1 MAGQEIRRMRA
12 RGFRRFLVE
21 DGIRHL
27 VLAPLAFLIVFPI
40 VWMVLTSLKPSAETV
55 LWPPRM
61 LPQAPTFENYREVF
75 LRWPFLR
82 FFLNSLL
89 VSGVST
95 VMILLTSSS
104 AGYAFAK
111 IKSRAMN
118 VIFFIFIATIIVP
131 FESYMI
137 PVYLLAN
144 RLGWLDSY
152 PGLILPFII
161 MAFGV
166 FFMRQTIQA
175 IPDELIQAARI
186 DGCSEFAIFWRM
198 ILPLSGGPLSALAI
212 YAFLNVWGFF
222 TWPLIITNTQEMYTT
237 EIGLALFQGQFFIEY
252 GLVAAGATVT
262 ALPLLLVFVVF
273 QRRII
278 TAVTLTGLK
287 GT

>member
-1 MAGQEIRRMRA
+1 MR
-12 RGFRRFLVE
+12 GHGLRRFLIE
-21 DGIRHL
+21 DGVRHL
-27 VLAPLAFLIVFPI
+27 ILAPLACLIVFPI
-40 VWMVLTSLKPSAETV
+40 AWMALTSLKPSAETI

-61 LPQAPTFENYREVF
+61 LPSRPTLENYREVF

-82 FFLNSLL
+82 FFLNSFL

-95 VMILLTSSS
+95 LAILLTSSS

-111 IKSRAMN
+111 IKSRTLSI
-118 VIFFIFIATIIVP
+118 VFFVFVATIIVP

-137 PVYLLAN
+137 PVYLLVN
-144 RLGWLDSY
+144 RLGWLDSF

-186 DGCSEFAIFWRM
+186 DGCSEFAILWRM

-222 TWPLIITNTQEMYTT
+222 TWPLIITTTQSMYTT
-237 EIGLALFQGQFFIEY
+237 EIGLALFQSQFFIEY
-252 GLVAAGATVT
+252 GLVAAGAMVT
-262 ALPLLLVFVVF
+262 ALPLLLVFSVF

>member
-1 MAGQEIRRMRA
+1 MRSH
-12 RGFRRFLVE
+12 GIRRFLVE

-27 VLAPLAFLIVFPI
+27 ILAPLAFLIVFPI
-40 VWMVLTSLKPSAETV
+40 VWMVLTSLKPSAETIQ
-55 LWPPRM
+55 WPPKM
-61 LPQAPTFENYREVF
+61 LPQVPTLQNYYEVF
-75 LRWPFLR
+75 VRWPFLR
-82 FFLNSLL
+82 FFLNSVL

-95 VMILLTSSS
+95 VAILLTSSS

-111 IKSRAMN
+111 IKSRWLSI
-118 VIFFIFIATIIVP
+118 IFFVFIATIIVP

-137 PVYLLAN
+137 PVYLLVN

-198 ILPLSGGPLSALAI
+198 ILPLSAGPLSALAI

-222 TWPLIITNTQEMYTT
+222 TWPLIITTTQDMYTT
-237 EIGLALFQGQFFIEY
+237 EIGLALFQSQFFIEY

-262 ALPLLLVFVVF
+262 ALPLLLVFFVF

>member
-1 MAGQEIRRMRA
+1 MEIRRMQRHA
-12 RGFRRFLVE
+12 FRRFLVE

-27 VLAPLAFLIVFPI
+27 ILAPLAFLIVFPI

-61 LPQAPTFENYREVF
+61 LPKAPTFENYREVF

-262 ALPLLLVFVVF
+262 ALPLLLVFFVF

>member
-1 MAGQEIRRMRA
+1 MRTH
-12 RGFRRFLVE
+12 GLRRFLIE

-27 VLAPLAFLIVFPI
+27 ILAPLAFLIVFPI
-40 VWMVLTSLKPSAETV
+40 AWMVLTSLKPSAETI
-55 LWPPRM
+55 LWPPKI
-61 LPQAPTFENYREVF
+61 LPQVPTLQNYYEVF
-75 LRWPFLR
+75 VRWPFLR

-111 IKSRAMN
+111 IKSRWLN
-118 VIFFIFIATIIVP
+118 VIFFVFIATIIVP

-137 PVYLLAN
+137 PVYLLVN
-144 RLGWLDSY
+144 RLGWLNSY
-152 PGLILPFII
+152 PGLILPFVI

-198 ILPLSGGPLSALAI
+198 ILPLSVGPLSALAI

-222 TWPLIITNTQEMYTT
+222 TWPLIITTTQDMYTT
-237 EIGLALFQGQFFIEY
+237 EIGLTLFQSQFFIEY

-262 ALPLLLVFVVF
+262 ALPLLLVFFIF

>member
-1 MAGQEIRRMRA
+1 MRSH
-12 RGFRRFLVE
+12 GIRRFLVE

-27 VLAPLAFLIVFPI
+27 ILAPLAFLIVFPI
-40 VWMVLTSLKPSAETV
+40 VWMVLTSLKPSAETI
-55 LWPPRM
+55 LWPPKM
-61 LPQAPTFENYREVF
+61 LPQVPTLQNYYEVF
-75 LRWPFLR
+75 VRWPFLR
-82 FFLNSLL
+82 FFLNSVL

-95 VMILLTSSS
+95 VAILLTSSS

-111 IKSRAMN
+111 IKSRWLGI
-118 VIFFIFIATIIVP
+118 IFFVFIATIIVP

-137 PVYLLAN
+137 PVYLLVN

-198 ILPLSGGPLSALAI
+198 ILPLSVGPLSALAI

-222 TWPLIITNTQEMYTT
+222 TWPLIITTTQDMYTT
-237 EIGLALFQGQFFIEY
+237 EIGLALFQSQFFIEY

-262 ALPLLLVFVVF
+262 ALPLLLVFFVF

>member
-1 MAGQEIRRMRA
+1 MRTH
-12 RGFRRFLVE
+12 GFRRFLIE
-21 DGIRHL
+21 DGLRHL
-27 VLAPLAFLIVFPI
+27 ILAPLAFLLVFPI
-40 VWMVLTSLKPSAETV
+40 AWMLLTSLKPSAETI

-61 LPQAPTFENYREVF
+61 LPQVPTIENYREVF

-95 VMILLTSSS
+95 VAILLTSSS

-111 IKSRAMN
+111 IKSRWLN
-118 VIFFIFIATIIVP
+118 VVFFVFIATIIVP

-137 PVYLLAN
+137 PVYLLVN

-222 TWPLIITNTQEMYTT
+222 TWPLIITTTQAMYTT
-237 EIGLALFQGQFFIEY
+237 EIGLALFQSQFFIEY

-262 ALPLLLVFVVF
+262 ALPLLLVFFVF

>member
-1 MAGQEIRRMRA
+1 MTSTR
-12 RGFRRFLVE
+12 FRRYLVE

-27 VLAPLAFLIVFPI
+27 VLAPMALVMVFPI
-40 VWMVLTSLKPSAETV
+40 LWMVLTSLKPSAETI
-55 LWPPRM
+55 LWPPKL
-61 LPQAPTFENYREVF
+61 LPAAPTLENYREVF

-95 VMILLTSSS
+95 AAILLTSSS

-111 IKSRAMN
+111 IKSRILN
-118 VIFFIFIATIIVP
+118 FLFFVVIATIIVP

-137 PVYLLAN
+137 PVYLLVN
-144 RLGWLDSY
+144 RLAWINSY

-161 MAFGV
+161 MAFGI
-166 FFMRQTIQA
+166 FFMRQTIQS

-186 DGCSEFAIFWRM
+186 DGCSEFYIYWKI
-198 ILPLSGGPLSALAI
+198 ILPLSAGPLSALAI

-222 TWPLIITNTQEMYTT
+222 TWPLIITTTQNMYTT
-237 EIGLALFQGQFFIEY
+237 EIGLAMFQNQFFIEY
-252 GLVAAGATVT
+252 SLVTAGATVT
-262 ALPLLLVFVVF
+262 ALPLLVVFFIF

-278 TAVTLTGLK
+278 TGITLTGLK
-287 GT
+287 GK

>member
-1 MAGQEIRRMRA
+1 MLPRRVQ
-12 RGFRRFLVE
+12 RFLLE

-27 VLAPLAFLIVFPI
+27 ILAPLAFLIVFPI
-40 VWMVLTSLKPSAETV
+40 AWMVLTSLKPSAETI

-61 LPQAPTFENYREVF
+61 LPRVPTIENYREVF

-95 VMILLTSSS
+95 VAILLTSSS

-111 IKSRAMN
+111 IKSRWLT
-118 VIFFIFIATIIVP
+118 VVFFIFIATIIVP

-137 PVYLLAN
+137 PVYLLVN

-222 TWPLIITNTQEMYTT
+222 TWPLIITTTQEMYTT
-237 EIGLALFQGQFFIEY
+237 EIGLALFQNQFFIEY

-262 ALPLLLVFVVF
+262 ALPLLLVFFIF

>member
-1 MAGQEIRRMRA
+1 MGTH
-12 RGFRRFLVE
+12 GFRRFVAE

-27 VLAPLAFLIVFPI
+27 ILAPLAFLIVFPI
-40 VWMVLTSLKPSAETV
+40 AWMVLTSLKPSAETI

-61 LPQAPTFENYREVF
+61 LPQAPTLQNYYEVF
-75 LRWPFLR
+75 VRWPFLR

-95 VMILLTSSS
+95 VAILLTSSS

-111 IKSRAMN
+111 IKSRWLN
-118 VIFFIFIATIIVP
+118 VIFFVFIATIIVP

-137 PVYLLAN
+137 PVYLLVN

-152 PGLILPFII
+152 PGLILPFVI

-186 DGCSEFAIFWRM
+186 DGCSEFAILWRM
-198 ILPLSGGPLSALAI
+198 ILPLSAGPLSALAI

-222 TWPLIITNTQEMYTT
+222 TWPLIITTTQEMYTT
-237 EIGLALFQGQFFIEY
+237 EIGLALFQSQFFIEY

-262 ALPLLLVFVVF
+262 ALPLLLVFFVF

>member
-1 MAGQEIRRMRA
+1 MRT
-12 RGFRRFLVE
+12 RTHGIRRFLVE
-21 DGIRHL
+21 DGVRHL
-27 VLAPLAFLIVFPI
+27 ILAPLALLIVFPI
-40 VWMVLTSLKPSAETV
+40 VWMVLTSLKPSAETI
-55 LWPPRM
+55 LWPPKM
-61 LPQAPTFENYREVF
+61 LPQVPTLQNYYEVF
-75 LRWPFLR
+75 VRWPFLR

-111 IKSRAMN
+111 IKSRWLN
-118 VIFFIFIATIIVP
+118 VIFFVFIATIIVP

-137 PVYLLAN
+137 PVYLLVN

-198 ILPLSGGPLSALAI
+198 ILPLSVGPLSALAI

-222 TWPLIITNTQEMYTT
+222 TWPLIITNTQRMYTT
-237 EIGLALFQGQFFIEY
+237 EIGLALFQSQFFIEY

-262 ALPLLLVFVVF
+262 ALPLLLVFFVF

>member
-1 MAGQEIRRMRA
+1 MRTH
-12 RGFRRFLVE
+12 GLRRFLIE

-27 VLAPLAFLIVFPI
+27 ILAPLAVLIVFPI
-40 VWMVLTSLKPSAETV
+40 AWMVLTSLKPSAETI
-55 LWPPRM
+55 LWPPKM
-61 LPQAPTFENYREVF
+61 LPQVPTLQNYYEVF
-75 LRWPFLR
+75 VRWPFLR

-111 IKSRAMN
+111 IKSRWLN
-118 VIFFIFIATIIVP
+118 VIFFVFIATIIVP

-137 PVYLLAN
+137 PVYLLVN
-144 RLGWLDSY
+144 RLGWLNSY
-152 PGLILPFII
+152 PGLILPFVI

-186 DGCSEFAIFWRM
+186 DGCSEFAILWRM
-198 ILPLSGGPLSALAI
+198 ILPLSVGPLSALAI

-222 TWPLIITNTQEMYTT
+222 TWPLIITTTQEMYTT
-237 EIGLALFQGQFFIEY
+237 EIGLTLFQSQFFIEY

-262 ALPLLLVFVVF
+262 ALPLLLVFFIF

>member
-1 MAGQEIRRMRA
+1 MEIRRMQRRA
-12 RGFRRFLVE
+12 FRRFLVE

-27 VLAPLAFLIVFPI
+27 ILAPLAFLIVFPI

-137 PVYLLAN
+137 PVYLLVN

-262 ALPLLLVFVVF
+262 ALPLLLVFFVF

>member
-1 MAGQEIRRMRA
+1 MKREPMRPA
-12 RGFRRFLVE
+12 PLRRFLEE
-21 DGIRHL
+21 DGVRH
-27 VLAPLAFLIVFPI
+27 VILAPLAFLIVFPI
-40 VWMVLTSLKPSAETV
+40 AWMVLTSLKPSAETV

-61 LPQAPTFENYREVF
+61 LPQAPTLENYREVF

-95 VMILLTSSS
+95 VAILLTSSS

-111 IKSRAMN
+111 IRSRWLN
-118 VIFFIFIATIIVP
+118 VIFFVFIATIIVP

-137 PVYLLAN
+137 PVYLLVN
-144 RLGWLDSY
+144 RLGWLDRY

-222 TWPLIITNTQEMYTT
+222 TWPLIITTSQDMYTT
-237 EIGLALFQGQFFIEY
+237 EIGLALFQSQFFIEY

-262 ALPLLLVFVVF
+262 ALPLLLVFFMF

>member
-40 VWMVLTSLKPSAETV
+40 AWMVLTSLKPSAETV

-137 PVYLLAN
+137 PVYLLVN

>member
-1 MAGQEIRRMRA
+1 MLSHRV
-12 RGFRRFLVE
+12 RRFLIE

-27 VLAPLAFLIVFPI
+27 ILAPMAFLIVFPI
-40 VWMVLTSLKPSAETV
+40 AWMVLTSLKPSAETI

-61 LPQAPTFENYREVF
+61 LPQAPTFENYREIF

-111 IKSRAMN
+111 IKSGWLN

-137 PVYLLAN
+137 PVYLLVN

-198 ILPLSGGPLSALAI
+198 ILPLSVGPLSALAI

-222 TWPLIITNTQEMYTT
+222 TWPLIITNTQHMYTT
-237 EIGLALFQGQFFIEY
+237 ELGLAMFQSQFFIEY

-262 ALPLLLVFVVF
+262 ALPLLLVFFVF

>member
-1 MAGQEIRRMRA
+1 MRSH
-12 RGFRRFLVE
+12 GIRRFLVE

-27 VLAPLAFLIVFPI
+27 ILAPLAFLIVFPI
-40 VWMVLTSLKPSAETV
+40 VWMVLTSLKPSAETI
-55 LWPPRM
+55 LWPPKM
-61 LPQAPTFENYREVF
+61 LPQVPTLQNYYEVF
-75 LRWPFLR
+75 VRWPFLR
-82 FFLNSLL
+82 FFLNSVL

-95 VMILLTSSS
+95 AAILLTSSS

-111 IKSRAMN
+111 IKSRWLSI
-118 VIFFIFIATIIVP
+118 IFFVFIATIIVP

-137 PVYLLAN
+137 PVYLLVN

-198 ILPLSGGPLSALAI
+198 ILPLSVGPLSALAI

-222 TWPLIITNTQEMYTT
+222 TWPLIITTTQDMYTT
-237 EIGLALFQGQFFIEY
+237 EIGLALFQSQFFIEY

-262 ALPLLLVFVVF
+262 ALPLLLVFFVF

>member
-40 VWMVLTSLKPSAETV
+40 AWMVLTSLKPSAETV

-95 VMILLTSSS
+95 VAILLTSSS

-118 VIFFIFIATIIVP
+118 AIFFIFIATIIVP

-137 PVYLLAN
+137 PVYLLVN

-237 EIGLALFQGQFFIEY
+237 EIGLALFQSQFFIEY

-262 ALPLLLVFVVF
+262 ALPLLLVFFVF

>member
-1 MAGQEIRRMRA
+1 MRTH
-12 RGFRRFLVE
+12 GLRRFLVE

-27 VLAPLAFLIVFPI
+27 ILAPLAFLIVFPI
-40 VWMVLTSLKPSAETV
+40 AWMVLTSLKPSAETI
-55 LWPPRM
+55 LWPPKM
-61 LPQAPTFENYREVF
+61 LPQVPTLQNYYEVF
-75 LRWPFLR
+75 VRWPFLR

-111 IKSRAMN
+111 IKSRWLN
-118 VIFFIFIATIIVP
+118 VIFFVFIATIIVP

-137 PVYLLAN
+137 PVYLLVN
-144 RLGWLDSY
+144 RLGWLNSY
-152 PGLILPFII
+152 PGLILPFVI

-186 DGCSEFAIFWRM
+186 DGCSEFAILWRM
-198 ILPLSGGPLSALAI
+198 ILPLSVGPLSALAI

-222 TWPLIITNTQEMYTT
+222 TWPLIITTTQDMYTT
-237 EIGLALFQGQFFIEY
+237 EIGLALFQSQFFIEY

-262 ALPLLLVFVVF
+262 ALPLLLVFFIF

>member
-1 MAGQEIRRMRA
+1 MLSHRV
-12 RGFRRFLVE
+12 RRFLVE

-27 VLAPLAFLIVFPI
+27 ILAPMALLIVFPI
-40 VWMVLTSLKPSAETV
+40 AWMVLTSLKPSAETI

-61 LPQAPTFENYREVF
+61 LPQVPTFENYREIF

-89 VSGVST
+89 VSSVST
-95 VMILLTSSS
+95 LAILLTSSS

-111 IKSRAMN
+111 IKSRWLN

-137 PVYLLAN
+137 PVYLLVN

-186 DGCSEFAIFWRM
+186 DGCSEFAIFVRM

-222 TWPLIITNTQEMYTT
+222 TWPLIITNTQHMYTT
-237 EIGLALFQGQFFIEY
+237 ELGLALFQSQFFIEY

-262 ALPLLLVFVVF
+262 ALPLLLVFFVF

>member
-1 MAGQEIRRMRA
+1 MLPRRVQ
-12 RGFRRFLVE
+12 RFLLE

-27 VLAPLAFLIVFPI
+27 ILAPLAFLIVFPI
-40 VWMVLTSLKPSAETV
+40 AWMVLTSLKPSAETI

-61 LPQAPTFENYREVF
+61 LPRVPTIENYREVF

-95 VMILLTSSS
+95 AAILLTSSS

-111 IKSRAMN
+111 IKSRWLT
-118 VIFFIFIATIIVP
+118 VVFFIFIATIIVP

-137 PVYLLAN
+137 PVYLLVN

-222 TWPLIITNTQEMYTT
+222 TWPLIITTTQEMYTT
-237 EIGLALFQGQFFIEY
+237 EIGLALFQNQFFIEY

-262 ALPLLLVFVVF
+262 ALPLLLVFFIF

>member
-1 MAGQEIRRMRA
+1 MARL
-12 RGFRRFLVE
+12 RRFLIE

-27 VLAPLAFLIVFPI
+27 ILAPLAFLIVFPI
-40 VWMVLTSLKPSAETV
+40 LWMVLTSLKSSAETI
-55 LWPPRM
+55 LWPPKM
-61 LPQAPTFENYREVF
+61 FPQIPTLENYREIFV
-75 LRWPFLR
+75 RWPFLR

-95 VMILLTSSS
+95 LGILLTSSS
-104 AGYAFAK
+104 VGYAFAK
-111 IKSRAMN
+111 IQSRWLQ
-118 VIFFIFIATIIVP
+118 VIFFVFIATIIVP

-137 PVYLLAN
+137 PVYLLVN

-186 DGCSEFAIFWRM
+186 DGCSEFAIYWRM
-198 ILPLSGGPLSALAI
+198 ILPLSVGPLSALAI

-222 TWPLIITNTQEMYTT
+222 TWPLIITNSQEMYTT
-237 EIGLALFQGQFFIEY
+237 ELGLAMFQSQFFIEY
-252 GLVAAGATVT
+252 GLVAAGATIT
-262 ALPLLLVFVVF
+262 ALPLLLVFFVF

>member
-1 MAGQEIRRMRA
+1 
-12 RGFRRFLVE
+12 
-21 DGIRHL
+21 
-27 VLAPLAFLIVFPI
+27 
-40 VWMVLTSLKPSAETV
+40 
-55 LWPPRM
+55 
-61 LPQAPTFENYREVF
+61 
-75 LRWPFLR
+75 
-82 FFLNSLL
+82 
-89 VSGVST
+89 
-95 VMILLTSSS
+95 
-104 AGYAFAK
+104 
-111 IKSRAMN
+111 
-118 VIFFIFIATIIVP
+118 
-131 FESYMI
+131 MI
-137 PVYLLAN
+137 PVYLLVN

-222 TWPLIITNTQEMYTT
+222 TWPLIITTTQEMYTT
-237 EIGLALFQGQFFIEY
+237 EIGLALFQNQFFIEY

-262 ALPLLLVFVVF
+262 ALPLLLVFFVF

>member
-1 MAGQEIRRMRA
+1 MRTHGIRR
-12 RGFRRFLVE
+12 FVVE

-27 VLAPLAFLIVFPI
+27 ILAPLAFLIVFPI
-40 VWMVLTSLKPSAETV
+40 VWMVLTSLKPSAETI
-55 LWPPRM
+55 LWPPKL
-61 LPQAPTFENYREVF
+61 LPQVPTLQNYVEVF
-75 LRWPFLR
+75 VRWPFLR
-82 FFLNSLL
+82 FFLNSVL

-95 VMILLTSSS
+95 VAILLTSSS

-111 IKSRAMN
+111 IKSRWLN
-118 VIFFIFIATIIVP
+118 LIFFIFIATIIVP

-137 PVYLLAN
+137 PVYLLVN

-198 ILPLSGGPLSALAI
+198 ILPLSVGPLSALAI

-222 TWPLIITNTQEMYTT
+222 TWPLIITTTQEMYTT
-237 EIGLALFQGQFFIEY
+237 EIGLALFQSQFFIEY

-262 ALPLLLVFVVF
+262 ALPLLLVFFVF

>member
-1 MAGQEIRRMRA
+1 MRTH
-12 RGFRRFLVE
+12 GLRRFLIE

-27 VLAPLAFLIVFPI
+27 ILAPLAFLIVFPI
-40 VWMVLTSLKPSAETV
+40 AWMVLTSLKPSAETI
-55 LWPPRM
+55 LWPPKI
-61 LPQAPTFENYREVF
+61 LPQVPTLQNYYEVF
-75 LRWPFLR
+75 VRWPFLR

-111 IKSRAMN
+111 IKSRWLN
-118 VIFFIFIATIIVP
+118 LIFFVFIATIIVP

-137 PVYLLAN
+137 PVYLLVN
-144 RLGWLDSY
+144 RLGWLNSY
-152 PGLILPFII
+152 PGLILPFVI

-198 ILPLSGGPLSALAI
+198 ILPLSVGPLSALAI

-222 TWPLIITNTQEMYTT
+222 TWPLIITTTQDMYTT
-237 EIGLALFQGQFFIEY
+237 EIGLTLFQSQFFIEY

-262 ALPLLLVFVVF
+262 ALPLLLVFFIF

>member
-1 MAGQEIRRMRA
+1 MQRHA
-12 RGFRRFLVE
+12 FRRFLVE

-27 VLAPLAFLIVFPI
+27 ILAPLAFLIVFPI

>member
-1 MAGQEIRRMRA
+1 MQRHT
-12 RGFRRFLVE
+12 FRRFLVE

-27 VLAPLAFLIVFPI
+27 ILAPLAFLIVFPI
-40 VWMVLTSLKPSAETV
+40 AWMVLTSLKPSAETV

-95 VMILLTSSS
+95 VMVLLTSSS

-137 PVYLLAN
+137 PVYLLVN

-262 ALPLLLVFVVF
+262 ALPLLLVFFVF

>member
-1 MAGQEIRRMRA
+1 MLSHRL
-12 RGFRRFLVE
+12 RRFLLE

-27 VLAPLAFLIVFPI
+27 ILTPVAFLIVFPI
-40 VWMVLTSLKPSAETV
+40 AWMVLTSLKPSAETI

-61 LPQAPTFENYREVF
+61 LPQVPTIENYREVF

-95 VMILLTSSS
+95 LAILLTSSS

-111 IKSRAMN
+111 IKSRWLN
-118 VIFFIFIATIIVP
+118 VVFFVFIATIIVP

-137 PVYLLAN
+137 PVYLLVN

-222 TWPLIITNTQEMYTT
+222 TWPLIITTTQEMYTT
-237 EIGLALFQGQFFIEY
+237 EIGLALFQSQFFIEY

-262 ALPLLLVFVVF
+262 ALPLLLVFFVF

>member
-1 MAGQEIRRMRA
+1 MRTH
-12 RGFRRFLVE
+12 GLRRFLVE

-27 VLAPLAFLIVFPI
+27 ILAPLAVLIVFPI
-40 VWMVLTSLKPSAETV
+40 AWMVLTSLKPSAETI
-55 LWPPRM
+55 LWPPKM
-61 LPQAPTFENYREVF
+61 LPQVPTLQNYYEVF
-75 LRWPFLR
+75 VRWPFLR

-111 IKSRAMN
+111 IKSRWLN
-118 VIFFIFIATIIVP
+118 LIFFVFIATIIVP

-137 PVYLLAN
+137 PVYLLVN
-144 RLGWLDSY
+144 RLGWLNSY

-186 DGCSEFAIFWRM
+186 DGCSEFAILWRM
-198 ILPLSGGPLSALAI
+198 ILPLSVGPLSALAI

-222 TWPLIITNTQEMYTT
+222 TWPLIITTTQEMYTT
-237 EIGLALFQGQFFIEY
+237 EIGLTLFQSQFFIEY

-262 ALPLLLVFVVF
+262 ALPLLLVFFIF

>member
-1 MAGQEIRRMRA
+1 MTLPQ
-12 RGFRRFLVE
+12 FRRYFVE

-27 VLAPLAFLIVFPI
+27 ILAPMALVIVFPI
-40 VWMVLTSLKPSAETV
+40 LWMVLTSLKPSAETI
-55 LWPPRM
+55 LWPPRL
-61 LPQAPTFENYREVF
+61 LPNAPTLGNYREVF

-95 VMILLTSSS
+95 VAILLTSSS

-111 IKSRAMN
+111 IKSRILN
-118 VIFFIFIATIIVP
+118 FLFFVVIATIIVP

-137 PVYLLAN
+137 PVYLLVN
-144 RLGWLDSY
+144 RLTWLNSY

-161 MAFGV
+161 MAFGI
-166 FFMRQTIQA
+166 FFMRQTIQS

-186 DGCSEFAIFWRM
+186 DGCSEFYIYWKI
-198 ILPLSGGPLSALAI
+198 ILPLSAGPLSALAI

-222 TWPLIITNTQEMYTT
+222 TWPLIITTTQNMYTT
-237 EIGLALFQGQFFIEY
+237 EIGLAMFQNQFFIEY
-252 GLVAAGATVT
+252 SLVTAGATVT
-262 ALPLLLVFVVF
+262 ALPLLVVFFIF

-278 TAVTLTGLK
+278 TGITLTGLK
-287 GT
+287 GK

>member
-1 MAGQEIRRMRA
+1 MRTH
-12 RGFRRFLVE
+12 GLRRFLVE

-27 VLAPLAFLIVFPI
+27 ILAPLAVLIVFPI
-40 VWMVLTSLKPSAETV
+40 AWMVLTSLKPSAETI
-55 LWPPRM
+55 LWPPKM
-61 LPQAPTFENYREVF
+61 LPQVPTLQNYYEVF
-75 LRWPFLR
+75 VRWPFLR

-111 IKSRAMN
+111 IKSRWLN
-118 VIFFIFIATIIVP
+118 VIFFVFIATIIVP

-137 PVYLLAN
+137 PVYLLVN
-144 RLGWLDSY
+144 RLGWLNSY

-186 DGCSEFAIFWRM
+186 DGCSEFAILWRM
-198 ILPLSGGPLSALAI
+198 ILPLSVGPLSALAI

-222 TWPLIITNTQEMYTT
+222 TWPLIITTTQEMYTT
-237 EIGLALFQGQFFIEY
+237 EIGLTLFQSQFFIEY

-262 ALPLLLVFVVF
+262 ALPLLLVFFIF

>member
-1 MAGQEIRRMRA
+1 METWHVRTRSL
-12 RGFRRFLVE
+12 RRFLRD

-40 VWMVLTSLKPSAETV
+40 AWMVLTSLKPSAETI

-61 LPQAPTFENYREVF
+61 LPQTPTLQNYYEVF
-75 LRWPFLR
+75 VRWPFLR

-95 VMILLTSSS
+95 VMILLTSSG

-111 IKSRAMN
+111 IKSRWLN
-118 VIFFIFIATIIVP
+118 VIFFVFIATIIVP

-137 PVYLLAN
+137 PVYLLVN
-144 RLGWLDSY
+144 RLGWLNSY
-152 PGLILPFII
+152 AGLILPFII

-166 FFMRQTIQA
+166 FFMRQTIQS

-198 ILPLSGGPLSALAI
+198 ILPLSVGPLSALAI

-222 TWPLIITNTQEMYTT
+222 TWPLIITTTQEMYTT
-237 EIGLALFQGQFFIEY
+237 EIGLALFQSQFFIEY

-262 ALPLLLVFVVF
+262 ALPLLLVFFVF

>member
-1 MAGQEIRRMRA
+1 MLSYRV
-12 RGFRRFLVE
+12 RRFLVE

-27 VLAPLAFLIVFPI
+27 ILAPLAFFIVFPI
-40 VWMVLTSLKPSAETV
+40 AWMVLTSLKPSAETI

-61 LPQAPTFENYREVF
+61 LPQAPTLENYREIF

-111 IKSRAMN
+111 IKSRWLN

-137 PVYLLAN
+137 PVYLLVN
-144 RLGWLDSY
+144 RLGWLDSF
-152 PGLILPFII
+152 PGLILPFVI

-198 ILPLSGGPLSALAI
+198 ILPLSVGPLSALAI

-222 TWPLIITNTQEMYTT
+222 TWPLIITNTQHMYTT
-237 EIGLALFQGQFFIEY
+237 ELGLAMFQSQFFIEY

-262 ALPLLLVFVVF
+262 ALPLLLVFFVF

>member
-1 MAGQEIRRMRA
+1 MTSTR
-12 RGFRRFLVE
+12 FRRYLVE

-27 VLAPLAFLIVFPI
+27 VLAPMALVMVFP
-40 VWMVLTSLKPSAETV
+40 VLWMVLTSLKPSAETI
-55 LWPPRM
+55 LWPPKL
-61 LPQAPTFENYREVF
+61 LPVEPTLGNYREVF

-95 VMILLTSSS
+95 AAILLTSSS

-111 IKSRAMN
+111 IKSRILN
-118 VIFFIFIATIIVP
+118 FLFFVVIATIIVP

-137 PVYLLAN
+137 PVYLLVN
-144 RLGWLDSY
+144 RLAWLNSY

-161 MAFGV
+161 MAFGI
-166 FFMRQTIQA
+166 FFMRQTIQS

-186 DGCSEFAIFWRM
+186 DGCSEFYIYWKI
-198 ILPLSGGPLSALAI
+198 ILPLSAGPLSALAI

-222 TWPLIITNTQEMYTT
+222 TWPLIITTTQNMYTT
-237 EIGLALFQGQFFIEY
+237 EIGLAMFQNQFFIEY
-252 GLVAAGATVT
+252 SLVTAGATVT
-262 ALPLLLVFVVF
+262 ALPLLVVFFIF

-278 TAVTLTGLK
+278 TGITLTGLK
-287 GT
+287 GK